1 MEDLKRM
8 TGKKNIVKLEALHN
22 PFCERTGGGLKRGWA
37 KSRIKADVW
46 ASAAISGPVL
56 CCGVKSPTI
65 FEVAVATM
73 SAGRHCSGRRC

>member
-1 MEDLKRM
+1 MAIKDLKRM
-8 TGKKNIVKLEALHN
+8 MGNKNVE
-22 PFCERTGGGLKRGWA
+22 FCNSLCELKGGGLKRGWA

-46 ASAAISGPVL
+46 ASAAMSGPVL

-73 SAGRHCSGRRC
+73 SAGRHCGGRRC